1 MAGFLRLNPSKLE
14 NLKFI
19 SGIIADME
27 LITALVKYVT
37 EEIIGIQIYY
47 LIGLFVLD
55 LTIRVLSVLCNEY
68 NMDGNIPKVKKKRK
82 KRYRQGR

>member
-27 LITALVKYVT
+27 LITALVKYVM
-37 EEIIGIQIYY
+37 EEIVGIQIYY
-47 LIGLFVLD
+47 FIGLFVLD
-55 LTIRVLSVLCNEY
+55 LTIRVLSVYCSECI
-68 NMDGNIPKVKKKRK
+68 DGNIPKVKKKRK